1 MYKHRQSIHIH
12 THIHTYSD
20 LESEDY
26 RMRGGGSIPLLIG
39 RVPFVCLQEI
49 QGCGQC
55 IQQLAARCSRRDSTK
70 QTQWWLGL
78 NILTCVCVCVC
89 LQKLL
94 FQTYNMTWDLACFC
108 RHIYPRPAVLHHT
121 YFSICADSR
130 RLWHNSPSRFE
141 PNLPTKKAIKTVA
154 TVVMEMEMVSTNW

>member
-89 LQKLL
+89 AYKSSYSKHTTWHEILLVFAVIFIQDLLYFIIHIFRFAQIPGGFDITLHQDLNQTCLQ
-94 FQTYNMTWDLACFC
+94 
-108 RHIYPRPAVLHHT
+108 RRP
-121 YFSICADSR
+121 
-130 RLWHNSPSRFE
+130 
-141 PNLPTKKAIKTVA
+141 
-154 TVVMEMEMVSTNW
+154 